1 MDPRSRLLTALDHR
15 EPDRV
20 PITFGCPVFSSI
32 FDSPPN
38 GYRALC
44 AQLGIEGYEEPRIF
58 ADSNS
63 VENADV
69 RLLDRFGA
77 DLRWVCAGLGIAPNS
92 LGEDKYR
99 DPWYGIVVTK
109 AGAFYDAMTEDAPL
123 RGSIDIADVDRYP
136 YWPDDRLLRD
146 PAITAGKADE
156 ARRLRAAGF
165 PVVAIPGS
173 AMQIFHFY
181 EFLRGFDTWLM
192 DMYDNPRFYHALCE
206 RLLEADIRYLET
218 FLPPIADQIDL
229 LLMGED
235 LGSQQ
240 ALFMSPDMYRT
251 FCKPYQRRWIEAAR
265 HLAPKTRIV
274 LHSCGNVN
282 AIIPDFIEI
291 GIDVLNPVQPKAA
304 MMEPWRIKRDFGDA
318 LSFLGG
324 FDIQELLPF
333 GTPSQIRKGARDL
346 IEAYATGGGF
356 IFSPA
361 HQILP
366 EVPPENIVAMYD
378 GALAAAGY
386 PLAAS
391 RQDPAV
397 PTD

>member
-1 MDPRSRLLTALDHR
+1 VNSRERVLTALDHR

-32 FDSPPN
+32 FDAPPH

-44 AQLGIEGYEEPRIF
+44 AHLGVEGYEEPRIF
-58 ADSNS
+58 ADSNT
-63 VENADV
+63 VENADP

-77 DLRWVCAGLGIAPNS
+77 DLRWVCAGLGLQAEP
-92 LGEDKYR
+92 LGDGKFR
-99 DPWYGIVVTK
+99 DPWYGIVVTR

-146 PAITAGKADE
+146 PAMIAGAADE

-181 EFLRGFDTWLM
+181 EFLRGFDSWLM

-206 RLLEADIRYLET
+206 RLLEVDLRYLET
-218 FLPPIADQIDL
+218 FLPPIADHIDL

-235 LGSQQ
+235 LGSQRS
-240 ALFMSPDMYRT
+240 LFMSPEMYRE

-265 HLAPKTRIV
+265 QLAPKARIV
-274 LHSCGNVN
+274 LHTCGNVS
-282 AIIPDFIEI
+282 AIIPDFIQI
-291 GIDVLNPVQPKAA
+291 GVDVLNPVQPRAA

-333 GTPSQIRKGARDL
+333 GTLSQILDGAREL
-346 IEAYATGGGF
+346 IDTYGPGGGF
-356 IFSPA
+356 VFSPA

-378 GALAAAGY
+378 GALVAGDY
-386 PLAAS
+386 PLGAS
-391 RQDPAV
+391 PRA
-397 PTD
+397 